1 MAGRPKGLAKTGGR
15 APGTPNKSTTDVRAA
30 IAVFAQA
37 NVAKIDG
44 WLNEIEDPAKRL
56 DLYLRAIEYHLP
68 KLGRMEVTGANGGPV
83 QTQRIER
90 LIVDTANSDSPSLPP
105 PA

>member
-1 MAGRPKGLAKTGGR
+1 MPTGAKYGGR
-15 APGTPNKSTTDVRAA
+15 VKGTPNKLTTDVRAA
-30 IAVFAQA
+30 IAQFAQA
-37 NVAKIDG
+37 NVGKMEA
-44 WLNEIEDPAKRL
+44 WLLEIEDPAKRL

>member
-1 MAGRPKGLAKTGGR
+1 MPEGYKAGGR
-15 APGTPNKSTTDVRAA
+15 TKGVPNKVTTDVRAA

-37 NVAKIDG
+37 NVGKMEE
-44 WLNEIEDPAKRL
+44 WLLEIEDPAKRL

-90 LIVDTANSDSPSLPP
+90 LIVDTANPDSKSLPP
-105 PA
+105 TS